1 MSIFRKKEEVGTETI
16 MTLHILFGLAHKMG
30 IKPKELAEA
39 LIDINL
45 LETYTDEFSKEFT
58 TASVD
63 FMMAKRDESKNDYRS
78 DQWLQLRS

>member
-1 MSIFRKKEEVGTETI
+1 

-39 LIDINL
+39 MMDKNF
-45 LETYTDEFSKEFT
+45 LESYSGEFLKEFT

-63 FMMAKRDESKNDYRS
+63 FMMAKRDESKND
-78 DQWLQLRS
+78 